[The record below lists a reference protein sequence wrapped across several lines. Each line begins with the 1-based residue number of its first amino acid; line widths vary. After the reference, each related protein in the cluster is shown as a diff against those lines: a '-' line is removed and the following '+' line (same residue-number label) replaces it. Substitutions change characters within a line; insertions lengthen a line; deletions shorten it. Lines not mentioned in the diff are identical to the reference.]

1 VLNASAPP
9 ATIGVAMWSKVRRKP
24 RYVVL
29 PEYLVRTMPNGLSR
43 ANRGS
48 WRPWIP
54 EAFREYRVNPLPA
67 GRQTHYRKILEFR
80 IGTRFSRASKPF
92 PGSRLL
98 PGPVVA
104 LCLGDV
110 VPRHDLPPSLAEACC
125 YFQVLLSHCVLAMS
139 SHVMTYLHLLLKLPR

>member
-1 VLNASAPP
+1 MDPHLP
-9 ATIGVAMWSKVRRKP
+9 ARSVWQCPQWFGATP
-24 RYVVL
+24 L
-29 PEYLVRTMPNGLSR
+29 GLSR
-43 ANRGS
+43 ADRGS
-48 WRPWIP
+48 RRPRIP
-54 EAFREYRVNPLPA
+54 EACCEYRGEPI
-67 GRQTHYRKILEFR
+67 TYRAANTPPQVL
-80 IGTRFSRASKPF
+80 GVSHLNAVSRASKLC

-139 SHVMTYLHLLLKLPR
+139 SHVMTYLRVLLKLPR